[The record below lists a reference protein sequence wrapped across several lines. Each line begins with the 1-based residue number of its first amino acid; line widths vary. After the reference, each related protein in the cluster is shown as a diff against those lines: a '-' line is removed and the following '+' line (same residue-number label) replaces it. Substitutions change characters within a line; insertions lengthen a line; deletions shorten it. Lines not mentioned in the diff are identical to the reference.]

1 MIMLVRAP
9 MILATVAW
17 AAGEVL
23 MRRSAASDRLAR
35 AMWTIAIGLAL
46 VHVALAFH
54 LVYAWDH
61 EAAVIATAQQAAD
74 RFGWG
79 WRGSIYFN
87 YVFLA
92 LWLADVCWWWLAPR
106 SHASRS
112 TTLEVSRLAIF
123 AFMFAN
129 GAVIFASGAGRVV
142 GIVSLSAVL
151 IASLTRR
158 SRMVIA

>member
-35 AMWTIAIGLAL
+35 AMWTIGIALAL

-123 AFMFAN
+123 AFMFVN
-129 GAVIFASGAGRVV
+129 GAVVFASGVGRVV
-142 GIVSLSAVL
+142 GIVSLSVVL